1 MDQLFENFKDELDK
15 LKAEV
20 TNRLNKFDSI
30 NDDLQD
36 KYQDINKALIDI
48 KNLSNDVSN
57 NYIRKNTELT
67 VDNFPREVLTG
78 VKAYIINQ
86 IMNIGSSPAAIQM
99 SSDPNYSF
107 SNNDLITVYNT
118 KTNTI
123 LLKGQ
128 DYEIIDGG
136 IRIKNNNSIMNSTLY
151 VYGIKFKEV

>member
-1 MDQLFENFKDELDK
+1 
-15 LKAEV
+15 
-20 TNRLNKFDSI
+20 
-30 NDDLQD
+30 
-36 KYQDINKALIDI
+36 
-48 KNLSNDVSN
+48 
-57 NYIRKNTELT
+57 
-67 VDNFPREVLTG
+67 
-78 VKAYIINQ
+78 
-86 IMNIGSSPAAIQM
+86 M